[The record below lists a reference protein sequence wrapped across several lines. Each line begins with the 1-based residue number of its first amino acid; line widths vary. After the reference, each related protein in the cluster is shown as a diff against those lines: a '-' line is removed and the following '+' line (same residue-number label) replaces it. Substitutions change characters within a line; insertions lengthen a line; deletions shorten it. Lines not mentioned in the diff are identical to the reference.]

1 MNFPSHRKV
10 SKAFEEALQ
19 DVKRHA
25 SNGAAE
31 GRRIDRGPGGVKMVC
46 MTLYK
51 LASVPHLGNCIS
63 TYQYVIEQCLQ
74 PYSISRSSS
83 SQLSSGTANIILNT
97 PLSIPDIENNVCSA
111 SSGSC
116 LVNVMN

>member
-19 DVKRHA
+19 DVTRHA

-31 GRRIDRGPGGVKMVC
+31 GRRIDRGPGGVKMVFT
-46 MTLYK
+46 TLYK

-83 SQLSSGTANIILNT
+83 SQLSSEVF
-97 PLSIPDIENNVCSA
+97 PSLSSSA
-111 SSGSC
+111 ACDGPAMAASPIARLSW
-116 LVNVMN
+116 